1 MLCCEPWSERGGA
14 GRGVVSEPETRLRL
28 MLEDHGCGGFRPDL
42 ELRGPDGYP
51 LLPDLADPVLRISIH
66 YDGTHHD
73 QQGQRERDVRRQ
85 RATAQNGWTEIRLT
99 ARDLVEQELLAGR
112 WVPRAVALVARAAA
126 GLSA

>member
-1 MLCCEPWSERGGA
+1 MLRALERA
-14 GRGVVSEPETRLRL
+14 RRGVDSEPETRLRL
-28 MLEDHGCGGFRPDL
+28 MLEDHGYGGFRPDL
-42 ELRGPDGYP
+42 ELRGPDGCP
-51 LLPDLADPVLRISIH
+51 VLPDLADPVLRISIQ

-73 QQGQRERDVRRQ
+73 HQGQRERGVRRQ
-85 RATAQNGWTEIRLT
+85 RATAQSGWTEIRLT

>member
-14 GRGVVSEPETRLRL
+14 GRGVDSEPETRLGL
-28 MLEDHGCGGFRPDL
+28 MLEDHGYGGFRPDL

-51 LLPDLADPVLRISIH
+51 VLPDLADPVLRISIQH
-66 YDGTHHD
+66 DGTHHD

-112 WVPRAVALVARAAA
+112 GVPRAVALVARAAA

>member
-1 MLCCEPWSERGGA
+1 MQRALERA
-14 GRGVVSEPETRLRL
+14 RRGVDSEPETRLRL
-28 MLEDHGCGGFRPDL
+28 ILEDNGYGGFRPDL

-51 LLPDLADPVLRISIH
+51 VLPDLADPVLRISIH

-73 QQGQRERDVRRQ
+73 QQGQHERDVRRQ

-99 ARDLVEQELLAGR
+99 ARDLVEQELLTGR
-112 WVPRAVALVARAAA
+112 WAPRAVALVARAAA